1 MFKPLVT
8 QHVSLYN
15 RIVDEFKSALAEG
28 KLRPGER
35 LPPER
40 EMCLQLG
47 VSRTSLR
54 EAMKILAGKGIVS
67 IRHGQGV
74 FVADVNPNQLV
85 EDLARL
91 LLQNQAPIPD
101 LFEIRRLLE
110 TAAAGWA
117 AERAS
122 PDQLAAL
129 TQVVS
134 EARAGSESGNFTPTN
149 YERYD
154 HRFHSLLA
162 EATGNA
168 VLVRVMDNLM
178 DLLRQGR
185 QASLTIE
192 GRPQQSITDH
202 ERILESVLKRDAGA
216 AREMMFQHLDGVE
229 ASIRQGTVVKKEQGD
244 G

>member
-8 QHVSLYN
+8 EHVSLYN
-15 RIVDEFKSALAEG
+15 RIVDEIKSALADG
-28 KLRPGER
+28 KLRPGDK

-54 EAMKILAGKGIVS
+54 EAMKILAGKGIVI
-67 IRHGQGV
+67 IRHGQGI
-74 FVADVNPNQLV
+74 FVADVNPKQLLD
-85 EDLARL
+85 DLGRL
-91 LLQNQAPIPD
+91 LLRDQAPIPD

-122 PDQLAAL
+122 AAQLEAL

-134 EARAGSESGNFTPTN
+134 EARAGSESGKFTPVN

-185 QASLTIE
+185 QSSLGID

-202 ERILESVLKRDAGA
+202 ERILESVLQRDPGA
-216 AREMMFQHLDGVE
+216 ARAAMFQHLDGVE
-229 ASIRQGTVVKKEQGD
+229 ASIRSRSVLNKE
-244 G
+244 